1 MTDYGVWTVVTP
13 LVTIVLAVV
22 TRQVILS
29 LLAGA
34 MVGYTV
40 IANFNPFAGVAKAL
54 DSYIGVFASAG
65 NTRTILFCFMVG
77 GLIRLIQVTGGTRAV
92 IHALTER
99 AQLVKNPIAVQ
110 LLAMVTT
117 MLIFIE
123 SSISIMSA
131 GTVSRD
137 LADHYRV
144 SREKLAYVIQSSCVA
159 TCSSVMINGWGAAM
173 MAIIGVQ
180 VSKGYVEGEPFTIL
194 LHAIPYN
201 LMAWLSLLAVLFYV
215 LTGASWGPMAK
226 ADQRAAAGQVL
237 REGAFPIAGDHQRDD
252 EPLGKV
258 SYFVLPLLSTI
269 LMVPVG
275 LFITGNGDIASGSGS
290 TAVFWAVM
298 AGTAVAM
305 AFFIGTRVLSLDA
318 FFRHLL
324 AGYANMMPLGAIMSL
339 AFLMGDLS
347 ADLHT
352 GHYITEVIDGILP
365 AGLSAAF
372 VFVIAAI
379 MSLATGT
386 SWGTFAIM
394 IPIGIQ
400 IGAATGIDPHLMI
413 GASIS
418 GAIFGDMTS
427 PISDT
432 GIVASMATGNDHV
445 DHIRTQFPYVFAVG
459 VVTAVL
465 FAILGSA

>member
-1 MTDYGVWTVVTP
+1 M
-13 LVTIVLAVV
+13 
-22 TRQVILS
+22 
-29 LLAGA
+29 
-34 MVGYTV
+34 
-40 IANFNPFAGVAKAL
+40 
-54 DSYIGVFASAG
+54 
-65 NTRTILFCFMVG
+65 
-77 GLIRLIQVTGGTRAV
+77 
-92 IHALTER
+92 
-99 AQLVKNPIAVQ
+99 
-110 LLAMVTT
+110 
-117 MLIFIE
+117 
-123 SSISIMSA
+123 
-131 GTVSRD
+131 
-137 LADHYRV
+137 
-144 SREKLAYVIQSSCVA
+144 
-159 TCSSVMINGWGAAM
+159 
-173 MAIIGVQ
+173 
-180 VSKGYVEGEPFTIL
+180 
-194 LHAIPYN
+194 
-201 LMAWLSLLAVLFYV
+201 
-215 LTGASWGPMAK
+215 
-226 ADQRAAAGQVL
+226 
-237 REGAFPIAGDHQRDD
+237 
-252 EPLGKV
+252 
-258 SYFVLPLLSTI
+258 SYFVLPLLTTI

-275 LFITGNGDIASGSGS
+275 LFVTGNGDIASGSGS

-305 AFFIGTRVLSLDA
+305 AFFIGARVLSLDD

-352 GHYITEVIDGILP
+352 GQYITQVIDGILP

-432 GIVASMATGNDHV
+432 GIVSSMSTGNDHV
-445 DHIRTQFPYVFAVG
+445 DHIRTQFPYVIVVGAISTIAFAV
-459 VVTAVL
+459 
-465 FAILGSA
+465 LGTI